1 MTIAEYL
8 AEHWITLTSSLG
20 LGAGAGLGAKKLTDV
35 EQNKR
40 IEQHERDITEIKTKL
55 EVNTRLDAER
65 QAALTVHLDKI
76 DKRFDRMDD
85 KLDRILEN
93 QNKRT
98 R

>member
-20 LGAGAGLGAKKLTDV
+20 VGAGAGLGAKKLTDAQ
-35 EQNKR
+35 QNKK
-40 IEQHERDITEIKTKL
+40 IEQHERDISEIKTKL

-65 QAALTVHLDKI
+65 QAALSVHLDKI